1 MLILL
6 SPAKTF
12 DLHPAGTRSGGRG
25 ESPHR
30 IRTEMLTEP
39 RLLEDSAELVETI
52 ADLDVHEIAE
62 LMDTSD
68 NLAAQAREFA
78 NDFELPHSRS
88 NSLPAVLAFH
98 GEAYRGL
105 AARDRLDTRDLTE
118 AQKTLRILSGLY
130 GVLRPLDLIQPYRLE
145 MGRRIETSR
154 GRGLHEFWGSR
165 LTQLVREDLDASPGE
180 GAIVNLASEE
190 YSSAISLGELVSEG
204 APVIAPRFEDEDAR
218 GGYRLIT
225 VYAKHARGA
234 MAAWLIQNR
243 VRRASRLVDFDAGGY
258 EYVDAVS
265 SPAVPVFRRRFTD
278 RP

>member
-12 DLHPAGTRSGGRG
+12 DLSPAGTRAGNTGK
-25 ESPHR
+25 SPHT
-30 IRTEMLTEP
+30 IRTAALTEP
-39 RLLEDSAELVETI
+39 RLLEHSQELIEALEQLSV
-52 ADLDVHEIAE
+52 AEIAT

-68 NLAAQAREFA
+68 NLAAQAREYA
-78 NDFELPHSRS
+78 NDFTLPHTRK
-88 NSLPAVLAFH
+88 NSLPAILAFH

-145 MGRRIETSR
+145 MGRPLETSR
-154 GRGLHEFWGSR
+154 GTGLLEFWGDR
-165 LTQLVREDLDASPGE
+165 LTELIREDLADSPGE
-180 GAIVNLASEE
+180 PAIINLASQE
-190 YSSAISLGELVSEG
+190 YAASLGLDALGSEIR
-204 APVIAPRFEDEDAR
+204 VISPRFEDADAR
-218 GGYRLIT
+218 GRHSIIT
-225 VYAKHARGA
+225 AYAKRARGE

-243 VRRASRLVDFDAGGY
+243 VRRASQVLDFDSSGY
-258 EYVDAVS
+258 SFHDDAS
-265 SPAVPVFRRRFTD
+265 SPTVPVFRRRYAD